1 MRGLWPGSA
10 SRLTVEPKAGAMA
23 MTLAVQR
30 AFSIAEPCSGP
41 SSELGIEQ
49 LQDVWVVL
57 LAQAVAAWV

>member
-1 MRGLWPGSA
+1 
-10 SRLTVEPKAGAMA
+10 